1 MGYWQ
6 SLDGHCGQFCSA
18 VLSHIVDLA
27 ADAVDLLI
35 NTLDLC
41 SNQEELDAETP
52 LCKKQWYW

>member
-1 MGYWQ
+1 M
-6 SLDGHCGQFCSA
+6 QFCSA
-18 VLSHIVDLA
+18 VLSHLVDLA

-41 SNQEELDAETP
+41 SNQEELDAETL